1 MFYVFTF
8 YGCLSL
14 VTFCVYGM
22 DKSAAKRGKQRVP
35 ESTLHLL
42 SLLGGWFGALL
53 GLKVFRHK
61 TKKRR
66 FLVIFWLTFLVIFW
80 LTFLMNIAVT
90 GYAMYVFDF
99 LIQAP

>member
-1 MFYVFTF
+1 MFYVFAF

-14 VTFCVYGM
+14 ITFCVYGM

-66 FLVIFWLTFLVIFW
+66 FLVVFWLTVVA
-80 LTFLMNIAVT
+80 NIAVT
-90 GYAMYVFDF
+90 GYAMHVFDF